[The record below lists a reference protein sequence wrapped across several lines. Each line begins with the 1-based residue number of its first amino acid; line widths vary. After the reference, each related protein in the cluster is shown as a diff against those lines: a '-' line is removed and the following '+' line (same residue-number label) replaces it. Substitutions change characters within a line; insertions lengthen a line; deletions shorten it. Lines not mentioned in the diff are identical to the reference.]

1 MVRGLLQFKKLFSK
15 EALEE
20 EILNIKLKESE
31 KQEVNKKDLVIL
43 SNNVI
48 EIEQK
53 DTIEHEI
60 LRVNQYSENI
70 GLVFTLIT
78 NIQLEKFAEFI
89 SNLPKKHSEFKDY
102 FRSEEQKDGFF
113 KIEQNVHELQAYLD
127 SYEYNCGILKS
138 DLLGHDYYHNA

>member
-1 MVRGLLQFKKLFSK
+1 MKLKEYFKKLESTAFGPWLAALKKLLSK

-20 EILNIKLKESE
+20 ERLNIKLKESE

-60 LRVNQYSENI
+60 SRVNQYKENI
-70 GLVFTLIT
+70 GLVLTLIT
-78 NIQLEKFAEFI
+78 NIQLEKFAKFI
-89 SNLPKKHSEFKDY
+89 YNLPKKT
-102 FRSEEQKDGFF
+102 
-113 KIEQNVHELQAYLD
+113 
-127 SYEYNCGILKS
+127 
-138 DLLGHDYYHNA
+138 

>member
-1 MVRGLLQFKKLFSK
+1 MKLKEYFKKLGSTAFGLWLAAFKKLFSK

-48 EIEQK
+48 AIEQK

-60 LRVNQYSENI
+60 SRVNQY
-70 GLVFTLIT
+70 
-78 NIQLEKFAEFI
+78 
-89 SNLPKKHSEFKDY
+89 KK
-102 FRSEEQKDGFF
+102 
-113 KIEQNVHELQAYLD
+113 I
-127 SYEYNCGILKS
+127 
-138 DLLGHDYYHNA
+138 

>member
-1 MVRGLLQFKKLFSK
+1 MKLKEYFKKLESTAVGLWLAAFKKLFSK

-60 LRVNQYSENI
+60 SRVNQYNENI

-89 SNLPKKHSEFKDY
+89 SNLPKKT
-102 FRSEEQKDGFF
+102 
-113 KIEQNVHELQAYLD
+113 
-127 SYEYNCGILKS
+127 
-138 DLLGHDYYHNA
+138 

>member
-1 MVRGLLQFKKLFSK
+1 MKLKEYFKKLESTAFGLWLAAFKKLFSK

-60 LRVNQYSENI
+60 SRVNQYNENI

-89 SNLPKKHSEFKDY
+89 PNLPKKT
-102 FRSEEQKDGFF
+102 
-113 KIEQNVHELQAYLD
+113 
-127 SYEYNCGILKS
+127 
-138 DLLGHDYYHNA
+138 